1 MQDTVVTTHIVNSA
15 LAKMNEHEESI
26 LQDPIEHPQ
35 IVDAANVE
43 APRRP
48 QIVRRLVISNDNE
61 VYNT

>member
-1 MQDTVVTTHIVNSA
+1 
-15 LAKMNEHEESI
+15 MNEHEESI